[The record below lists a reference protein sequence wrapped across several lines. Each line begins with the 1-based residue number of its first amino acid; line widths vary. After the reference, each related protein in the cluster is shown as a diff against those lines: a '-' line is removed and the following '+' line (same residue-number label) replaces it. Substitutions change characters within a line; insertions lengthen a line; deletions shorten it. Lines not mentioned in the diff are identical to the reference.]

1 MRWRAEQRPTVIVF
15 HAAAVLHY
23 RHPVSQLADD
33 AQVMSDKQQPH
44 VQLLLQLAQQL
55 QNLRLHRYVQGGSRL
70 VGHQQLRAR
79 QQRHGDHHP
88 LALAAGE
95 LMRIVRQPPRRLT
108 DPDALQAVE
117 YLPARRLF
125 AHSPV

>member
-15 HAAAVLHY
+15 HAAAVLHN

-55 QNLRLHRYVQGGSRL
+55 QNLRLHRYVQAVVGSSAISSSGR
-70 VGHQQLRAR
+70 VSSAMAIITRWR
-79 QQRHGDHHP
+79 S
-88 LALAAGE
+88 
-95 LMRIVRQPPRRLT
+95 PP
-108 DPDALQAVE
+108 E
-117 YLPARRLF
+117 
-125 AHSPV
+125 S

>member
-15 HAAAVLHY
+15 HAAAVLHN

-55 QNLRLHRYVQGGSRL
+55 QNLRLHRYVGAVVGSSAISSSGR
-70 VGHQQLRAR
+70 VSNAMAIITRWR
-79 QQRHGDHHP
+79 S
-88 LALAAGE
+88 
-95 LMRIVRQPPRRLT
+95 PP
-108 DPDALQAVE
+108 E
-117 YLPARRLF
+117 
-125 AHSPV
+125 S